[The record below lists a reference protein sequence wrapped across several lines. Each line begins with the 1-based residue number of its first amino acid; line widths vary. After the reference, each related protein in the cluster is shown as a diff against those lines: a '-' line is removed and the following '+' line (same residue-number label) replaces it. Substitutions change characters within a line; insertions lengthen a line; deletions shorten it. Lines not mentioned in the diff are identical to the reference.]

1 MVAAARCQSGGG
13 TKLCRDDRM
22 KSYLLAAVLVCL
34 STVAGRAEQVGS
46 FSNDWTGNGMVVEA
60 FADPQIPG
68 VTCHVVHFDRSVL
81 DRLTKGNWFENPSN
95 SAISCSQTGPI
106 TIGNIA
112 LGPKGEEIFSQ
123 RMSLFFKSIAVR
135 RIYDQKNDTLIYV
148 AYSRQIKDAS
158 AKMGL
163 STVSLYNTHPNWTIA
178 KP

>member
-1 MVAAARCQSGGG
+1 MIRYLVPILSAILFTATARA
-13 TKLCRDDRM
+13 D
-22 KSYLLAAVLVCL
+22 
-34 STVAGRAEQVGS
+34 EVGS
-46 FSNDWTGNGMVVEA
+46 FSNDWTGNGLVVEA
-60 FADPQIPG
+60 FGDPGVAG

-95 SAISCSQTGPI
+95 SAISCTQTGPI
-106 TIGNIA
+106 TVGKIA
-112 LGPKGEEIFSQ
+112 LGRKGEEIFSQ
-123 RMSLFFKSIAVR
+123 KMSLFFKSIAVR

-163 STVSLYNTHPNWTIA
+163 STVSLYNTHPSWTAA